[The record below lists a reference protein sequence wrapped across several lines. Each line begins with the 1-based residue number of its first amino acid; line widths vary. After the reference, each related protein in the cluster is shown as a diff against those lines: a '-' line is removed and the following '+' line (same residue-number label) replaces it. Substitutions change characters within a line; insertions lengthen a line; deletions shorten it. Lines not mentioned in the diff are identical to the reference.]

1 MLRHNYTTKIRKL
14 NLFRDIETFAQI
26 EEQIAGHSDST
37 DDQGDAFEVF
47 AEAFLTLGFN
57 GPYKSVYPENVLTT
71 DHFKRLRIKVSS
83 DNVRGIDG
91 VLETHSGELHTYQ
104 VKYRTKQDKVPWG
117 ELTKSDSASNFADG
131 LLVFTNL
138 AEIDDDIAKKDYVYS
153 VKKDFLSKL
162 TPDDFKRIEEL
173 IYTEQITK
181 KKKKIQL
188 DPYQEEAIHSVLDK
202 LKTDS
207 RTQLIMP
214 CGSGKTIV
222 SQRIV
227 EQMEGAKVILILVPT
242 LQLLNDTLLN
252 YFENTAWESFPYIC
266 VGSKVID
273 GSDYDQV
280 DLDPDELPFMSC
292 TKPET
297 IKKFL
302 GKDMQRKVIFSTYH
316 SMPIVAQALCK
327 RKVDLA
333 IFDEAHNTASKKGNY
348 WTFGLEDKNIR
359 INKRVFLTATPRKF
373 QLCRKNE
380 EDMRQVFSMDDP
392 CVYGKVAY
400 ELSFRTAAYDYEVI
414 CKYKIIISVISS
426 EYYTREDLKSADV
439 LVGYSDVNAETIAK
453 QIALVDAVEKNQI
466 KKIISFHPRISHAS
480 DFVGTKDK
488 SIRQR
493 LNGFQL
499 YTISSKQSG
508 TERRINMNSF
518 RTAENALISNA
529 QCLNE
534 GVDVPAVDMVAFM
547 HPKKN
552 KISIVQA
559 VGRAIRKP
567 RGSNKQ
573 WGYIFVPIFLEKK
586 KGETDLEAS
595 QRSNFKELYEVI
607 NALRDHDEVLD
618 DIIKKL
624 RIQKGQKGNFD
635 GTSLNDRIQINGI
648 DLSIEEIRSFVQ
660 SEIVD
665 RMTPTWF
672 ESYGRLISY
681 YDSHKTIDIPSEEI
695 KKDHTLSYLSNW
707 IKTQRTSNN
716 QGKLDKEKFDLLDKL
731 TFWTW
736 DKRES
741 NFQENLA
748 ALAVFVKANKRNPV
762 YKNEDERILWG
773 FVALIR
779 QFKKNGKLSK
789 AREKQLFQ
797 KIPGWSFDPRSD
809 ELEVLKARITEFIEE
824 HGNSRVPIG
833 YKKSSSDDY
842 NLYSKLSSLRRN
854 NNIEKLEN
862 PGKRSI
868 QIYEDF
874 TKIKGFSW
882 KNNAE
887 QDWDNFIYYLKL
899 FEEEFQHTRV
909 KDKLIYQGYGLGTAI
924 SNWRKRK
931 NQLDDEQIKQLEST
945 KHWSWD
951 PKKDNWKLLYSIVYE
966 HCKIVGNNMFGGAFR
981 IEWSETSFEEPPY
994 KLSDRPSKH
1003 SGVPIG
1009 AFIHGNRE
1017 RLRKKIFES
1026 DKPLDEWTM
1035 ERKEMLEKLPPSWSW
1050 YPSFDA
1056 FIEMLNELEKFVK
1069 ANGNVI
1075 VPNKYKTDEGYPL
1088 YQSIFT
1094 RINSKFKDYREDQ
1107 INQIKSHTAWKYFLN
1122 YKLSG

>member
-1 MLRHNYTTKIRKL
+1 MLRHKYISKIKKL
-14 NLFRDIETFAQI
+14 GLFRDVESFAQI
-26 EEQIAGHSDST
+26 EEQIAGHSEDRN
-37 DDQGDAFEVF
+37 DRGDALEVF

-57 GPYKSVYPENVLTT
+57 APYKSVHPENVLTT
-71 DHFKRLRIKVSS
+71 EHFKRLRIKVSS

-91 VLETHSGELHTYQ
+91 VLETHTGELHTYQ
-104 VKYRTKQDKVPWG
+104 VKFGSKGETVPWNK
-117 ELTKSDSASNFADG
+117 LTGSDSASELADG

-138 AEIDDDIAKKDYVYS
+138 SQIDEDIAKKDYVYS
-153 VKKDFLSKL
+153 VKKDFLSTL
-162 TPDDFKRIEEL
+162 TPYDFKRIEEL
-173 IYTEQITK
+173 IYSEQIPK
-181 KKKKIQL
+181 KKEKIQL
-188 DPYQEEAIHSVLDK
+188 DPYQEEAVHSVLDK
-202 LKTDS
+202 LKTDP

-252 YFENTAWESFPYIC
+252 YFKNTAWESFPYIC

-273 GSDYDQV
+273 GSAYDQV
-280 DLDPDELPFMSC
+280 DLDPEELPFLSC

-302 GKDMQRKVIFSTYH
+302 GKDLERKVIFSTYH
-316 SMPIVAQALCK
+316 SMPVVAQALGK
-327 RKVDLA
+327 RQVDVA

-373 QLCRKNE
+373 QLRRKNE

-499 YTISSKQSG
+499 YTISSTQSG

-518 RTAENALISNA
+518 RTAEDALISNA

-573 WGYIFVPIFLEKK
+573 WGYVFVPLFLEKK
-586 KGETDLEAS
+586 KGETDLEAA
-595 QRSNFKELYEVI
+595 QRSNFNDLYEVI
-607 NALRDHDEVLD
+607 NALRDHDGVLD

-624 RIQKGQKGNFD
+624 RIQKGQKGSFE
-635 GTSLNDRIQINGI
+635 GTSLDDRIQINGI

-695 KKDHTLSYLSNW
+695 KKDLTLSHLSSW
-707 IKTQRTSNN
+707 IITQRTWNN

-736 DKRES
+736 DKREL

-748 ALAVFVKANKRNPV
+748 DLAVFKKANKRDPV
-762 YKNEDERILWG
+762 ISNEDEKVLAS
-773 FVALIR
+773 FVR
-779 QFKKNGKLSK
+779 SVRTYKKNGKLSK
-789 AREKQLFQ
+789 EREKQLFQ
-797 KIPGWSFDPRSD
+797 KIPDWSFDPRSD
-809 ELEVLKARITEFIEE
+809 QLEVLKARITEFIKE
-824 HGNSRVPIG
+824 HGNSRVPNG

-842 NLYSKLSSLRRN
+842 NLHAKLSTLRTN

-874 TKIKGFSW
+874 SKIKGFSW

-924 SNWRKRK
+924 SNWRRRK

-966 HCKIVGNNMFGGAFR
+966 YCEKNGLNSFRGGFR
-981 IEWSETSFEEPPY
+981 IEWSETTFEEPPY
-994 KLSDRPSKH
+994 KLSDNLSKH

-1009 AFIHGNRE
+1009 TFIHGNRE

-1026 DKPLDEWTM
+1026 NEPIDEWTL
-1035 ERKEMLEKLPPSWSW
+1035 ERKTMLEKLPPSWSW
-1050 YPSFDA
+1050 YPSFDG
-1056 FIEMLNELEKFVK
+1056 FIEMLNELEKFFKVD
-1069 ANGNVI
+1069 GNVK
-1075 VPNKYKTDEGYPL
+1075 VPSKYQTDEGYPL
-1088 YQSIFT
+1088 GQAIRT
-1094 RINSKFKDYREDQ
+1094 RRNLKAFKLFREDH
-1107 INQIKSHTAWKYFLN
+1107 IKQIKSHSAWQYFLKN
-1122 YKLSG
+1122 

>member
-1 MLRHNYTTKIRKL
+1 MLRHNYIAKIKKL
-14 NLFRDIETFAQI
+14 GLFRDVESFAQI
-26 EEQIAGHSDST
+26 EEQIAGHSEDRN
-37 DDQGDAFEVF
+37 DRGDALEVF

-57 GPYKSVYPENVLTT
+57 APYKSVYPENVLTA

-104 VKYRTKQDKVPWG
+104 VKFGSKGETVPWG
-117 ELTKSDSASNFADG
+117 DLTKSDSASELADG

-138 AEIDDDIAKKDYVYS
+138 AQIDDDIGKKDYVYS
-153 VKKDFLSKL
+153 VKKDFLSTL

-173 IYTEQITK
+173 IYSKQVLK
-181 KKKKIQL
+181 KEKIQL
-188 DPYQEEAIHSVLDK
+188 DPYQEEAVHAVLDK

-227 EQMEGAKVILILVPT
+227 EQWEGANVILILVPN
-242 LQLLNDTLLN
+242 LQLLNDTFEN
-252 YFENTAWESFPYIC
+252 YFENTAWETFPYIC
-266 VGSKVID
+266 VGSKVVD
-273 GSDYDQV
+273 GSAYDQV
-280 DLDPDELPFMSC
+280 DVDLKELPFQSC
-292 TKPET
+292 TTPDP

-302 GKDMQRKVIFSTYH
+302 GRDLEKKVIFSTYH
-316 SMPIVAQALCK
+316 SLPVVSKALDK
-327 RKVDLA
+327 QDVDIA
-333 IFDEAHNTASKKGNY
+333 IFDEAHNTASKDGNH
-348 WTFGLEDKNIR
+348 WTFGLKDKNIR
-359 INKRVFLTATPRKF
+359 IKKRVFLTATPRKSA
-373 QLCRKNE
+373 LRRKNE
-380 EDMRQVFSMDDP
+380 DDMRQVFSMHDP
-392 CVYGKVAY
+392 SVYGKIAY
-400 ELSFRTAAYDYEVI
+400 KLTFRTAAYDYEVI

-499 YTISSKQSG
+499 YTISSKLSG

-547 HPKKN
+547 HPKRD
-552 KISIVQA
+552 ITSIVQA

-573 WGYIFVPIFLEKK
+573 WGYVFVPIFLEKK
-586 KGETDLEAS
+586 KGETDLEAAK
-595 QRSNFKELYEVI
+595 RSNFKDLYEVI
-607 NALRDHDEVLD
+607 NALRDHDGVLD

-624 RIQKGQKGNFD
+624 RIQKGQKGSFD
-635 GTSLNDRIQINGI
+635 GTSLDDRIQINGI

-695 KKDHTLSYLSNW
+695 KKDLTLSHLSSW
-707 IKTQRTSNN
+707 IKTQRTWNN

-731 TFWTW
+731 SFWTW

-741 NFQENLA
+741 NFQKNLTD
-748 ALAVFVKANKRNPV
+748 LAKFVKDNKRNPV
-762 YKNEDERILWG
+762 TGDEDEKVLAS
-773 FVALIR
+773 FVNSVR
-779 QFKKNGKLSK
+779 TYKKHGNLSK

-797 KIPGWSFDPRSD
+797 KIPGWSFDPISD
-809 ELEVLKARITEFIEE
+809 GLEVLKARITEFIEE

-842 NLYSKLSSLRRN
+842 NLYSKLCSLRRR
-854 NNIEKLEN
+854 NNIKKLEK
-862 PGKRSI
+862 PGKRRI

-874 TKIKGFSW
+874 SKIKGFSW
-882 KNNAE
+882 KDNQE
-887 QDWDNFIYYLKL
+887 QDWDKFIYYLKL
-899 FEEEFQHTRV
+899 FEEEFEHTRV
-909 KDKLIYQGYGLGTAI
+909 QDKLIYQGYGLGTAI
-924 SNWRKRK
+924 TNWRTRK
-931 NQLDDEQIKQLEST
+931 NRLDDEQIKQLESS

-951 PKKDNWKLLYSIVYE
+951 PKKDNWKLLYSIAYE
-966 HCKIVGNNMFGGAFR
+966 YCKKNGSNSYRGGFR
-981 IEWSETSFEEPPY
+981 IVWSETTFEEPPY

-1009 AFIHGNRE
+1009 TFIHGNRE

-1026 DKPLDEWTM
+1026 NEPIDEWTL
-1035 ERKEMLEKLPPSWSW
+1035 ERKTMLEKLPPSWSW
-1050 YPSFDA
+1050 YPSFDG

-1069 ANGNVI
+1069 ADGNPK
-1075 VPNKYKTDEGYPL
+1075 VPSKYQTDEGYPL
-1088 YQSIFT
+1088 EQSI
-1094 RINSKFKDYREDQ
+1094 RIRRNLKAFKLCREDQ
-1107 INQIKSHTAWKYFLN
+1107 IKQIKSHPAWKYFLKN
-1122 YKLSG
+1122 IEPR